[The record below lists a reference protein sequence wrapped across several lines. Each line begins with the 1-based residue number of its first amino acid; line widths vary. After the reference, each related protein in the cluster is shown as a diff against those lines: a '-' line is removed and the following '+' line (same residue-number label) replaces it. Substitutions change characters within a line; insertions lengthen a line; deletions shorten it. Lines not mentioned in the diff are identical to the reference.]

1 MKLFLQFM
9 GWSGFLFC
17 GLWAVILF
25 MSALS
30 KDSLPAWSASGA
42 WVACTIASL
51 ILLGISE
58 LIGQGTGV
66 VNQQETPG

>member
-1 MKLFLQFM
+1 MITFLQFM
-9 GWSGFLFC
+9 GWAGFLFC

-25 MSALS
+25 MSAVS

-51 ILLGISE
+51 ILLGIAE
-58 LIGQGTGV
+58 LIEKDRGV
-66 VNQQETPG
+66 VDKQGSVG